1 MKLYYKDKLV
11 EKIREYVFVNTL
23 RAEILVEGLV
33 LNVDRSEL
41 KEYPSESIKDEV
53 KIDQNDENEDDKTL
67 VLPTEND
74 DKLIVSEDK
83 QETNQV
89 KNDLP
94 SITAIKVS
102 NSKETDIGAFGSD
115 EFNVFI
121 KSNKLNVDAV
131 SAILEGKQK
140 SHKGFTFK

>member
-83 QETNQV
+83 QETDQV
-89 KNDLP
+89 KKDLP

-102 NSKETDIGAFGSD
+102 NSKETDIGTFGSD